1 MKTYRR
7 FQMILAVLLL
17 APALAMA
24 TPALPHA
31 QAAASQNFATQSPAA
46 QIDAL
51 IARVAQ
57 ARGVVFIRNG
67 SEHTASEAAVHLQ
80 RKLRAAHGRI
90 TTPEQF
96 IDVLG
101 TRSSLTGIPYHVR
114 FTDGHAVDSAVW
126 LRQLLREVRAVP
138 TLRRGVSTPPPAAK
152 AVPLP
157 GRAKR

>member
-7 FQMILAVLLL
+7 LLLVLVLLL
-17 APALAMA
+17 APMLAMA
-24 TPALPHA
+24 TQAPAHPE
-31 QAAASQNFATQSPAA
+31 
-46 QIDAL
+46 IDAL

-67 SEHTASEAAVHLQ
+67 SEHSASEAAAHLQ
-80 RKLRAAHGRI
+80 RKLAAAHGRI
-90 TTPEQF
+90 TTAEQF

-101 TRSSLTGIPYHVR
+101 TRSSFTGIVYRVR
-114 FTDGHAVDSAVW
+114 FADGRVVDSAVW
-126 LRQLLREVRAVP
+126 LRQLLRE
-138 TLRRGVSTPPPAAK
+138 LRLTKSSASRVSTPPPAVK

>member
-7 FQMILAVLLL
+7 LLLVLVLLL
-17 APALAMA
+17 APMLAMA
-24 TPALPHA
+24 TQAPAHPE
-31 QAAASQNFATQSPAA
+31 
-46 QIDAL
+46 IDAL

-67 SEHTASEAAVHLQ
+67 SEHSASEAAAHLQ
-80 RKLRAAHGRI
+80 RKLAAAHGRI
-90 TTPEQF
+90 TTAEQF

-101 TRSSLTGIPYHVR
+101 TRSSFTGIVYRVR
-114 FTDGHAVDSAVW
+114 FADGRVVDSAVW
-126 LRQLLREVRAVP
+126 LRQLLRE
-138 TLRRGVSTPPPAAK
+138 LRLTKASASRVNTPPPAAK

>member
-1 MKTYRR
+1 MKTHRR
-7 FQMILAVLLL
+7 FPLVLVALLL
-17 APALAMA
+17 APPLAMA
-24 TPALPHA
+24 TGLPRAQVPAVR
-31 QAAASQNFATQSPAA
+31 NFAAQSPAA

-57 ARGVVFIRNG
+57 AHGVVFIRNG
-67 SEHTASEAAVHLQ
+67 SEHTATEAAAHLQ

-101 TRSSLTGIPYHVR
+101 TRSSLSGRPYQVR
-114 FTDGHAVDSAVW
+114 FADGHVVDSAAW

-138 TLRRGVSTPPPAAK
+138 TLRGVSTPLPAARAAPLLPPA
-152 AVPLP
+152 
-157 GRAKR
+157 KR